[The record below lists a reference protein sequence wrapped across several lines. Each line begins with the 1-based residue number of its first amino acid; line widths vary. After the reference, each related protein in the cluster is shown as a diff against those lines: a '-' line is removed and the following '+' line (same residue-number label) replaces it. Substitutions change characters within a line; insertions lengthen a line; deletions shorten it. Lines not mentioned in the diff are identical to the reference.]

1 MTRPEGLFLLAVD
14 DERPALDDL
23 MRMLRRSPAV
33 AAVEGAASGAEALLA
48 LGEGDEFDGLFLDV
62 RMPGLDGLELA
73 RVLRRFER
81 QPAVVFVSAYD
92 DAAVGAFELAA
103 LDYLVKPVSRTR
115 IDEAI
120 ERVRRAAGLGEL
132 AAVGAENDVLPVDS
146 LRGGTRLLSRSSIL
160 VLQARG
166 DYVRVSSDEGR
177 YILRARLSE
186 LEERWGQH
194 GFVRVHRSFVVN
206 VRRAVEIR
214 PRLNGT
220 AVLIMENEV
229 EVPIARRQVAEL
241 WRRLSM

>member
-1 MTRPEGLFLLAVD
+1 
-14 DERPALDDL
+14 
-23 MRMLRRSPAV
+23 
-33 AAVEGAASGAEALLA
+33 
-48 LGEGDEFDGLFLDV
+48 
-62 RMPGLDGLELA
+62 
-73 RVLRRFER
+73 
-81 QPAVVFVSAYD
+81 
-92 DAAVGAFELAA
+92 
-103 LDYLVKPVSRTR
+103 
-115 IDEAI
+115 
-120 ERVRRAAGLGEL
+120 
-132 AAVGAENDVLPVDS
+132 
-146 LRGGTRLLSRSSIL
+146 
-160 VLQARG
+160 
-166 DYVRVSSDEGR
+166 VRVSSDEGR